1 MAVCLVM
8 QFTGVDAAKYESV
21 MEELGL
27 QSTNANWP
35 KGIISHV
42 AGFDS
47 DGMYVWTFGNR
58 SVTLT
63 PMLTA
68 G

>member
-1 MAVCLVM
+1 MAVCFVM

-35 KGIISHV
+35 KGHH
-42 AGFDS
+42 
-47 DGMYVWTFGNR
+47 
-58 SVTLT
+58 
-63 PMLTA
+63 
-68 G
+68 